1 MSRWRTKPGWACSKG
16 HILGS
21 TRKRK
26 KTINTT
32 AMLEHMK
39 DSRWKALYRPAAES
53 NYHSFENLSCIF
65 LARVGIDLLSQEEAV
80 FQPASKLIGRER
92 GWWEINESQRE
103 EYRELQERI
112 LHDPTRIL
120 DIFQELLFNAESV
133 SELCLVCYNLHI
145 HVFTSELK
153 SLMLFATWAT
163 IRWTQVISN
172 QWIWERGTY
181 RVAREEG
188 QNLTINVNG
197 HPFKLQPAPLANE
210 LKDSSGDIH
219 RLHFLHCNFTNDT
232 VGMLAFS
239 PRMGNRFP
247 CLHQGGHFRAAVSLT
262 KEGLC
267 VMETASIESVGQ
279 DFDDMENQLR
289 RYLI

>member
-1 MSRWRTKPGWACSKG
+1 M
-16 HILGS
+16 
-21 TRKRK
+21 
-26 KTINTT
+26 N
-32 AMLEHMK
+32 
-39 DSRWKALYRPAAES
+39 DSRWKALYRPAAER

-153 SLMLFATWAT
+153 SLMLFAT
-163 IRWTQVISN
+163 
-172 QWIWERGTY
+172 
-181 RVAREEG
+181 
-188 QNLTINVNG
+188 
-197 HPFKLQPAPLANE
+197 
-210 LKDSSGDIH
+210 
-219 RLHFLHCNFTNDT
+219 
-232 VGMLAFS
+232 
-239 PRMGNRFP
+239 
-247 CLHQGGHFRAAVSLT
+247 
-262 KEGLC
+262 
-267 VMETASIESVGQ
+267 
-279 DFDDMENQLR
+279 
-289 RYLI
+289 

>member
-1 MSRWRTKPGWACSKG
+1 M
-16 HILGS
+16 
-21 TRKRK
+21 
-26 KTINTT
+26 N
-32 AMLEHMK
+32 

-153 SLMLFATWAT
+153 SLMLFAT
-163 IRWTQVISN
+163 
-172 QWIWERGTY
+172 
-181 RVAREEG
+181 
-188 QNLTINVNG
+188 
-197 HPFKLQPAPLANE
+197 
-210 LKDSSGDIH
+210 
-219 RLHFLHCNFTNDT
+219 
-232 VGMLAFS
+232 
-239 PRMGNRFP
+239 
-247 CLHQGGHFRAAVSLT
+247 
-262 KEGLC
+262 
-267 VMETASIESVGQ
+267 
-279 DFDDMENQLR
+279 
-289 RYLI
+289 